1 MLSIIC
7 RSQKRNAE
15 IQKRGFI
22 ELNPKIT
29 NEQWREAHRIIDQC
43 KKETA
48 IKKSKQAQDFI
59 KQRNR
64 TFWKQKS
71 DYHTAYFHISVD
83 EKESYY
89 ATVYLFEIHTNGRHE
104 IKASNFDEHGLNEFL
119 DGVSEDSINR
129 KRDRDMCDCECE
141 CSCYEEEELPK
152 VNIQS
157 ISETAFK
164 KAVQEKILDTYSIG
178 LSFKENTESGID

>member
-1 MLSIIC
+1 MTSLNNGI
-7 RSQKRNAE
+7 SQK
-15 IQKRGFI
+15 
-22 ELNPKIT
+22 
-29 NEQWREAHRIIDQC
+29 QWQEAHKIIDQC

-48 IKKSKQAQDFI
+48 IKKSKQMQDFI
-59 KQRNR
+59 KERDR

-71 DYHTAYFHISVD
+71 DYHTTYLHISVD

-104 IKASNFDEHGLNEFL
+104 IKTNNFGENELDEFL
-119 DGVSEDSINR
+119 NGVSAESINR

-152 VNIQS
+152 VNIKR
-157 ISETAFK
+157 ITEKEFK
-164 KAVQEKILDTYSIG
+164 RSVQEKILDKYSIG
-178 LSFKENTESGID
+178 LSFKENTHHSGDQS